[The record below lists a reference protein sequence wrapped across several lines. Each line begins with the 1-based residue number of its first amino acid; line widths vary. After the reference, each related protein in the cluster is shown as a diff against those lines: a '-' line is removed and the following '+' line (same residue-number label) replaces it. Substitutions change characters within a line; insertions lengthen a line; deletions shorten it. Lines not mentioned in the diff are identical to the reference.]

1 MNFTGIFNSNMSR
14 NKQMHTMIKHIPFDK
29 SHYVAPIINLNNNY
43 NFNKQKKNVNST
55 HDRSYDHKMIEKN
68 IQNMKENQ
76 YNPSIHD
83 KKILTIIA
91 CNTDSLLKLNCMQD
105 NLPYFTF
112 KNNDIILINSVD
124 ALYNNELK
132 NNTLGKITKYYE
144 VPNDKTL
151 LDFGKWIYILN
162 NYNCTNYD
170 YIVFSNDSI
179 IINGNINHFF
189 NNMISKSVDLYGY
202 NDSTQIRYHYQ
213 SYLFGLKT
221 SKTYILNKLID
232 DKKHLITDSNSLVHN
247 TEILMTDYFT
257 NNDCFLKI
265 GNISSHKLKNIY
277 FENDTFYNFL
287 FKTGLL
293 PLKKIKRMIL

>member
-1 MNFTGIFNSNMSR
+1 
-14 NKQMHTMIKHIPFDK
+14 
-29 SHYVAPIINLNNNY
+29 
-43 NFNKQKKNVNST
+43 
-55 HDRSYDHKMIEKN
+55 
-68 IQNMKENQ
+68 
-76 YNPSIHD
+76 
-83 KKILTIIA
+83 
-91 CNTDSLLKLNCMQD
+91 
-105 NLPYFTF
+105 
-112 KNNDIILINSVD
+112 
-124 ALYNNELK
+124 
-132 NNTLGKITKYYE
+132 
-144 VPNDKTL
+144 
-151 LDFGKWIYILN
+151 
-162 NYNCTNYD
+162 
-170 YIVFSNDSI
+170 
-179 IINGNINHFF
+179 
-189 NNMISKSVDLYGY
+189 MISKSVDLYGY